1 MNEVMVACHGVVVRY
16 GEGETAVRA
25 LDGVDLTIAEQD
37 SLALLGRS
45 GSGKTTLL
53 HVLGGLVEATT
64 GTVEWQGRPLAT
76 LDAAAR
82 GALRAHGIAY
92 VFQGGNLLPHFT
104 AFENVAFAARVSAGD
119 ADPALAPASLLE
131 LVGLGAKLDHLPAEL
146 SGGEA
151 QRVAISRA
159 LAQRP
164 QLLVCDEPT
173 GHLDS
178 DTGERV
184 LELLQAL
191 QREFGFALVVATHDA
206 NLAAQL
212 GRSVQVH
219 DGRLQPA

>member
-1 MNEVMVACHGVVVRY
+1 
-16 GEGETAVRA
+16 
-25 LDGVDLTIAEQD
+25 EQD

-53 HVLGGLVEATT
+53 HVLGGLVEPAA
-64 GTVEWQGRPLAT
+64 GSVEWQGWPLAT

-119 ADPALAPASLLE
+119 ADPALAPAALLE
-131 LVGLGAKLDHLPAEL
+131 LVGLAAKLDHLPAEL

-151 QRVAISRA
+151 QRVAIARA

-164 QLLVCDEPT
+164 QLRVCDQPT

-178 DTGERV
+178 DTGQRV
-184 LELLQAL
+184 PALLQ
-191 QREFGFALVVATHDA
+191 G
-206 NLAAQL
+206 
-212 GRSVQVH
+212 
-219 DGRLQPA
+219 